1 MRLNPE
7 KTNDLIPALEK
18 LALDKGYEKI
28 FAKIPAPAF
37 PVFKSAGYHKEAVIP
52 GLYSGTT
59 DGCLAAKYFSAKR
72 KKAPTEEILL
82 PLDRP
87 PGENG
92 AGQSQS
98 APKNAHRIFVCRR
111 SDVKEMS
118 ALFKQVFKTYPFPI
132 HRPEFL
138 IRMMEDN
145 AIYFCIRIE
154 GAIAAI
160 AAAEMDAE
168 HQNAEMTDFAT
179 HPKWRRMGFA
189 GLLLH
194 HMETTVAGL
203 GIKTVYSIT
212 RAASAGMNKVFFNM
226 GYQHGGVLKNNSQI
240 CGSIESMAV
249 WYKQLRV

>member
-1 MRLNPE
+1 MRLNLE

-37 PVFKSAGYHKEAVIP
+37 PVFKSAGYRKEAVIP

-59 DGCLAAKYFSAKR
+59 DGCLAAKYFSTKR
-72 KKAPTEEILL
+72 QTAATKDILL
-82 PLDRP
+82 PLNKP
-87 PGENG
+87 TGENG
-92 AGQSQS
+92 AEHNRP
-98 APKNAHRIFVCRR
+98 AATNAHRISVCHR
-111 SDVKEMS
+111 SDVNEMS
-118 ALFKQVFKTYPFPI
+118 ALFRQVFKTYPFPI

-138 IRMMEDN
+138 MRMMEDN

-154 GAIAAI
+154 GLIAAI
-160 AAAEMDAE
+160 AAAEMDVE
-168 HQNAEMTDFAT
+168 DRNAEMTDFAT
-179 HPKWRRMGFA
+179 LPRWRKMGFA

-203 GIKTVYSIT
+203 GIKTVYSIA

-226 GYQHGGVLKNNSQI
+226 GYQHAGVLKNNSQI

-249 WYKQLRV
+249 WYKHLRV